1 MLLVDNSVLKMYLFK
16 SQLTLQIKSV
26 AFIFV
31 LFFYLPGEAIC
42 WKYMTASQTDMGV
55 SDWYGKCPVL
65 ISI

>member
-55 SDWYGKCPVL
+55 SD
-65 ISI
+65 